1 LINFLKK
8 YLELLKM
15 KAIKLWR
22 LGVMYFFALFVT
34 TGAAVQIPLPLVP
47 NGPLNE
53 KILNIPGDPERPLTL
68 QVTVFTPDGPGPFPL
83 AVENHGGAGDDLP
96 LEMQPRHRASYLAN
110 YFLSRGYAVVLPMM
124 RGFAGSGGK
133 QTARECDLEA
143 VGVANAKDIR
153 AVISYMATQSNI
165 DSSRIVVAGRN
176 LGGWS
181 TLAFGTLDYP
191 DVKGLINFSGGAIS
205 STCSLSESALSN
217 IAQHYGKKTKIPSL
231 WFYGDNDEFI
241 PVETWRSMHQ
251 AYVAAGGDAE
261 LVAYGKFMDDGH
273 AMLRYPEALSIW
285 TPKVDAFLT
294 KVGFPGK
301 LIDPGYMPADFPPS
315 THYAAIDDIDA
326 VPYLSAD
333 SIEGYKRFLD
343 APMPRVFAIKKNGA
357 SITQLGGFDPVKEML
372 SHCQDMN
379 CQLYAVDNEVVW
391 VRPASMPPATDFAPL
406 NDQNAVPYL
415 DKEGRQAY
423 LRFLKMDK
431 PRAFVIAPNGSAA
444 SVSGGDDSAAR
455 AMKICARKY
464 KGCRLYA
471 VDNNVVW
478 PKKTVK

>member
-1 LINFLKK
+1 
-8 YLELLKM
+8 M
-15 KAIKLWR
+15 KTMKLWR

-34 TGAAVQIPLPLVP
+34 TGVAGEISDLTLTP

-53 KILNIPGDPERPLTL
+53 QILYIPGDPEHPVML

-96 LEMQPRHRASYLAN
+96 LELQPRHRASYLAN

-133 QTARECDLEA
+133 ITVQGCNLEQ
-143 VGVANAKDIR
+143 VGVDNAKDIR
-153 AVISYMATQSNI
+153 AVISYMAKQPNI

-191 DVKGLINFSGGAIS
+191 AVKGLINFSGGAIS

-217 IAQHYGKKTKIPSL
+217 IAQHYGAKTKIPSL
-231 WFYGDNDEFI
+231 WLYGDNDEFI
-241 PVETWRSMHQ
+241 PVETWRGMHQ
-251 AYVAAGGDAE
+251 AYIAAGGDAE
-261 LVAYGKFMDDGH
+261 LVAYGKFLDDGH

-294 KVGFPGK
+294 KVGLPGK
-301 LIDPGYMPADFPPS
+301 LIDPGYMPADFPPP

-333 SIEGYKRFLD
+333 SIEGYKRFLN
-343 APMPRVFAIKKNGA
+343 ASMPRVFAIMKNGA
-357 SITQLGGFDPVKEML
+357 SVIQYGGFDPIKEML
-372 SHCQDMN
+372 NHCQEVN

-391 VRPASMPPATDFAPL
+391 VRPASMPPATTFAPL
-406 NDQNAVPYL
+406 KDQNAVPYIG
-415 DKEGRQAY
+415 KAGRLSY
-423 LRFLKMDK
+423 LRFLKMEK
-431 PRAFVIAPNGSAA
+431 PRAFVIAPNGSSA

-455 AMKICARKY
+455 AMKFCALKN